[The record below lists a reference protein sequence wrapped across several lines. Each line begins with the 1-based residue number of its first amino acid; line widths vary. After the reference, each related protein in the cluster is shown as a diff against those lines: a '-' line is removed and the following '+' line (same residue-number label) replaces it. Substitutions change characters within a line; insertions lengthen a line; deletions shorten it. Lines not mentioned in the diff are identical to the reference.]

1 MIDKPNFG
9 LLKKHLPSSRFLLNR
24 LYTKGLR
31 HGRGLQNTSLT
42 PPVTPSIVYYFH
54 DLAFGA
60 TPRKTISLVRA

>member
-31 HGRGLQNTSLT
+31 HGRCFANTSLT
-42 PPVTPSIVYYFH
+42 PPVTPQAYQ
-54 DLAFGA
+54 
-60 TPRKTISLVRA
+60 SLEID